1 MGLISRVSSRTYRT
15 QNQPKM
21 THLLHENFIKLH
33 ILDQLPSNSPLFKY
47 YCKPENFNKILEPVP
62 LSSSSISA
70 QNHFSE
76 VLFDEENLKELLEDD
91 KLPDIS
97 KLENVAMNSN
107 LENFISDEPSTDSS
121 FYGSSSENEE
131 ENEKENNVKIASNQL
146 PKNMNR
152 KSEYREYKTLDD
164 ADLNNRRRILKK

>member
-97 KLENVAMNSN
+97 KIENAAMNSN
-107 LENFISDEPSTDSS
+107 LEDFISDEPSTDSS

-131 ENEKENNVKIASNQL
+131 EANEKENNVKMLSNQL
-146 PKNMNR
+146 PKNTQQ

-164 ADLNNRRRILKK
+164 AD

>member
-15 QNQPKM
+15 QKQPKM
-21 THLLHENFIKLH
+21 AHLLHENFIKIH

-76 VLFDEENLKELLEDD
+76 ILFDNENLQELLKDD

-97 KLENVAMNSN
+97 KIENASINNN

-131 ENEKENNVKIASNQL
+131 ENEKENNVKIVSDQSL
-146 PKNMNR
+146 KNMEQ

-164 ADLNNRRRILKK
+164 AG

>member
-15 QNQPKM
+15 KNQPKM

-33 ILDQLPSNSPLFKY
+33 ILDQLPSNSPLFRY

-76 VLFDEENLKELLEDD
+76 ILFDNENLQELLKDD

-97 KLENVAMNSN
+97 KIENASVNNN

-131 ENEKENNVKIASNQL
+131 ENEIQKYEKIRSICPPHVRRSKFNAKQSKENFS
-146 PKNMNR
+146 
-152 KSEYREYKTLDD
+152 
-164 ADLNNRRRILKK
+164 LN

>member
-15 QNQPKM
+15 QKQPKM
-21 THLLHENFIKLH
+21 THLLHENFIKIH

-76 VLFDEENLKELLEDD
+76 NLQELLKDD

-97 KLENVAMNSN
+97 KIENASINNN

-121 FYGSSSENEE
+121 FYGSSSDNEE

-146 PKNMNR
+146 PKNMN
-152 KSEYREYKTLDD
+152 
-164 ADLNNRRRILKK
+164 